1 MLNQILLVDDDELNN
16 FINEKMIKLCGG
28 AKDIKVVTSAEDGI
42 HYLESSC
49 IQQRNKCPELIL
61 LDISMPRQDG
71 FDFINIFNKLKLKK
85 EEITIAILT
94 SSQDERDIRKVK
106 AMGIEHYLVK
116 PLDEKAIKALIEKI
130 QNPKDISMIA

>member
-1 MLNQILLVDDDELNN
+1 MLNQILLIDDDELNN
-16 FINEKMIKLCGG
+16 FINEKMIRLYGG
-28 AKDIKVVTSAEDGI
+28 AKDIKVAISAEDGI
-42 HYLESSC
+42 HFLESSC
-49 IQQRNKCPELIL
+49 IQQRNKPPELIL

-94 SSQDERDIRKVK
+94 SSEDERDIRKVK

-116 PLDEKAIKALIEKI
+116 PLDNKSLMALIEKI
-130 QNPKDISMIA
+130 QNLNNISMIA